1 MCLVMRWVLLATIFL
16 AANSAAAQDWGGCP
30 PWRPCGGQNT
40 FGGNLWM
47 PQGFYGVDFRPAC
60 ARHDECL
67 ANPYNSRLG
76 CDQQFLAGMY
86 DACDCSPHPL
96 LCRHKA
102 RMYYFGTRAFGTI
115 YRQGA
120 P

>member
-1 MCLVMRWVLLATIFL
+1 MRGLWIALGLMCVGLTPELAVG
-16 AANSAAAQDWGGCP
+16 QDWGGCP
-30 PWRPCGGQNT
+30 PWRPCGGGNT
-40 FGGNLWM
+40 FGGNFLM

-60 ARHDECL
+60 AQHDACL
-67 ANPYNSRLG
+67 ANPYNSRFA

-86 DACDCSPHPL
+86 DACACSPHPL

-102 RMYYFGTRAFGTI
+102 RMYYVGTRMFGTL